1 MNDKVKNKNTTLL
14 EKFQNHRYI
23 IERGK
28 FDTPN
33 THMTVHF
40 PGLVRVFQ

>member
-1 MNDKVKNKNTTLL
+1 MKNKQ
-14 EKFQNHRYI
+14 KIPYSSKI

-33 THMTVHF
+33 THFHDRSLSWLGTGTPIQSV
-40 PGLVRVFQ
+40 GV